1 MYIFSALILCTILP
15 SQVAFTSLV
24 STSAICITSTYGL
37 VALLRLFM
45 TPDGFKW
52 SKFKLGSFAKYFY
65 AAAALF
71 NTVVFAVEV
80 SPFFFP
86 VTAGTFN
93 FVSVSKHSRF
103 PCGRA
108 DLTGFF
114 FLFK

>member
-1 MYIFSALILCTILP
+1 
-15 SQVAFTSLV
+15 
-24 STSAICITSTYGL
+24 
-37 VALLRLFM
+37 M

-52 SKFKLGSFAKYFY
+52 SKFKLGSSAKYFY

-71 NTVVFAVEV
+71 NAVVFAVEV